1 MNVSAESGAPRRA
14 GQRHEVGL
22 AQLPP
27 APPTTVAV
35 IEGLATGTPRRVV
48 NQSDAADRVAELFLD
63 PGQRERI
70 PRVYQKSRITTR
82 RMAVDP
88 LDAKFDVFRREP
100 ATIRDRM
107 HLFYEHAVPLAVDVS
122 KRALAGLPYR
132 AAEIGLL
139 VLATSTG
146 FIAPGVDVA
155 IVKELGLS
163 PSISRVVVNFMGC
176 AAAMNA
182 LGTATNYVRAHPAM
196 KALVVCIELCSVNAV
211 FADDI
216 NDVVIH
222 SLFGDGCA
230 ALVIGASQV
239 QEKLEPGKV
248 VVRSSFSQL
257 LDNTEDG
264 IVLGVNH
271 NGITCELSENLPGY
285 IFSGVAP
292 VVTEMLWDNG
302 LQISDIDLSLGDPSG
317 WPQDHR
323 AVGALAGDLRGAGGA
338 ELGRA
343 RPLRQHAQRIAYLCA
358 RDDGAA
364 GGVGQSHLDG
374 GGVRVRAGRHCRRHA
389 VRHHPTVTAMNS
401 EHPMTD
407 RVVYRSL
414 MADNLRWDALQLRD
428 GDIIISAPSKSG
440 LTWTQ
445 RLVSLLVFDGPDLPG
460 PLSTVSPWLDQT
472 IRPIEEVV
480 ATLDAQQHRRFIKTH
495 TPLDGLVLDDR
506 VSYICVGRD
515 PRDAAVSMLYQSANM
530 NEDRMRILH
539 EAVVPFHERIAPP
552 FAELGHA
559 RSPTEEFRDW
569 MEGPNQPPPGIGF
582 THLKGIG
589 TLANILHQLGTVW
602 VRRHLPNVAL
612 FHYADYQADLAGEL
626 LRLARVL
633 GIAAT
638 RDRARD
644 LAQYATLDAMRS
656 RASEIAPNTT
666 DGIWHSDERF
676 FRRGGSGDWQQFFTE
691 AEHLRY
697 YHRINQLAP
706 PDLLAWAHEGRRGYD
721 PAN

>member
-1 MNVSAESGAPRRA
+1 
-14 GQRHEVGL
+14 
-22 AQLPP
+22 
-27 APPTTVAV
+27 
-35 IEGLATGTPRRVV
+35 
-48 NQSDAADRVAELFLD
+48 
-63 PGQRERI
+63 
-70 PRVYQKSRITTR
+70 
-82 RMAVDP
+82 
-88 LDAKFDVFRREP
+88 
-100 ATIRDRM
+100 
-107 HLFYEHAVPLAVDVS
+107 
-122 KRALAGLPYR
+122 
-132 AAEIGLL
+132 
-139 VLATSTG
+139 
-146 FIAPGVDVA
+146 
-155 IVKELGLS
+155 
-163 PSISRVVVNFMGC
+163 
-176 AAAMNA
+176 
-182 LGTATNYVRAHPAM
+182 
-196 KALVVCIELCSVNAV
+196 
-211 FADDI
+211 
-216 NDVVIH
+216 
-222 SLFGDGCA
+222 
-230 ALVIGASQV
+230 
-239 QEKLEPGKV
+239 
-248 VVRSSFSQL
+248 
-257 LDNTEDG
+257 
-264 IVLGVNH
+264 
-271 NGITCELSENLPGY
+271 
-285 IFSGVAP
+285 
-292 VVTEMLWDNG
+292 
-302 LQISDIDLSLGDPSG
+302 
-317 WPQDHR
+317 
-323 AVGALAGDLRGAGGA
+323 
-338 ELGRA
+338 
-343 RPLRQHAQRIAYLCA
+343 
-358 RDDGAA
+358 
-364 GGVGQSHLDG
+364 
-374 GGVRVRAGRHCRRHA
+374 
-389 VRHHPTVTAMNS
+389 MNS

-626 LRLARVL
+626 LRPARVL

-676 FRRGGSGDWQQFFTE
+676 FRRGGSGDWQQSLPKPSTCATTTASTSWRHLICWPGHTRAAGDTTRPTE
-691 AEHLRY
+691 VQC
-697 YHRINQLAP
+697 RILSCQL
-706 PDLLAWAHEGRRGYD
+706 LHFRRSMRCDNIKCQQSHPVWGKFAY
-721 PAN
+721 AI

>member
-1 MNVSAESGAPRRA
+1 
-14 GQRHEVGL
+14 
-22 AQLPP
+22 
-27 APPTTVAV
+27 
-35 IEGLATGTPRRVV
+35 
-48 NQSDAADRVAELFLD
+48 
-63 PGQRERI
+63 
-70 PRVYQKSRITTR
+70 
-82 RMAVDP
+82 
-88 LDAKFDVFRREP
+88 
-100 ATIRDRM
+100 
-107 HLFYEHAVPLAVDVS
+107 
-122 KRALAGLPYR
+122 
-132 AAEIGLL
+132 
-139 VLATSTG
+139 
-146 FIAPGVDVA
+146 
-155 IVKELGLS
+155 
-163 PSISRVVVNFMGC
+163 
-176 AAAMNA
+176 
-182 LGTATNYVRAHPAM
+182 
-196 KALVVCIELCSVNAV
+196 
-211 FADDI
+211 
-216 NDVVIH
+216 
-222 SLFGDGCA
+222 
-230 ALVIGASQV
+230 
-239 QEKLEPGKV
+239 
-248 VVRSSFSQL
+248 
-257 LDNTEDG
+257 
-264 IVLGVNH
+264 
-271 NGITCELSENLPGY
+271 
-285 IFSGVAP
+285 
-292 VVTEMLWDNG
+292 
-302 LQISDIDLSLGDPSG
+302 
-317 WPQDHR
+317 
-323 AVGALAGDLRGAGGA
+323 
-338 ELGRA
+338 
-343 RPLRQHAQRIAYLCA
+343 
-358 RDDGAA
+358 
-364 GGVGQSHLDG
+364 
-374 GGVRVRAGRHCRRHA
+374 
-389 VRHHPTVTAMNS
+389 MNS

-666 DGIWHSDERF
+666 DGSGTVTSVSSAGAGVATGSSSSPKPSTCATTTASTSWRHLICWPGHTRAAGDTTRPTEVQCRILSCQLLH
-676 FRRGGSGDWQQFFTE
+676 FRRSMRCDNIKCQQSHPVWGKF
-691 AEHLRY
+691 AY
-697 YHRINQLAP
+697 AI
-706 PDLLAWAHEGRRGYD
+706 
-721 PAN
+721 

>member
-1 MNVSAESGAPRRA
+1 
-14 GQRHEVGL
+14 
-22 AQLPP
+22 
-27 APPTTVAV
+27 
-35 IEGLATGTPRRVV
+35 
-48 NQSDAADRVAELFLD
+48 
-63 PGQRERI
+63 
-70 PRVYQKSRITTR
+70 
-82 RMAVDP
+82 
-88 LDAKFDVFRREP
+88 
-100 ATIRDRM
+100 
-107 HLFYEHAVPLAVDVS
+107 
-122 KRALAGLPYR
+122 
-132 AAEIGLL
+132 
-139 VLATSTG
+139 
-146 FIAPGVDVA
+146 
-155 IVKELGLS
+155 
-163 PSISRVVVNFMGC
+163 
-176 AAAMNA
+176 
-182 LGTATNYVRAHPAM
+182 
-196 KALVVCIELCSVNAV
+196 
-211 FADDI
+211 
-216 NDVVIH
+216 
-222 SLFGDGCA
+222 
-230 ALVIGASQV
+230 
-239 QEKLEPGKV
+239 
-248 VVRSSFSQL
+248 
-257 LDNTEDG
+257 
-264 IVLGVNH
+264 
-271 NGITCELSENLPGY
+271 
-285 IFSGVAP
+285 
-292 VVTEMLWDNG
+292 
-302 LQISDIDLSLGDPSG
+302 
-317 WPQDHR
+317 
-323 AVGALAGDLRGAGGA
+323 
-338 ELGRA
+338 
-343 RPLRQHAQRIAYLCA
+343 
-358 RDDGAA
+358 
-364 GGVGQSHLDG
+364 
-374 GGVRVRAGRHCRRHA
+374 
-389 VRHHPTVTAMNS
+389 MNS

-676 FRRGGSGDWQQFFTE
+676 FRRGGSGDWQRSSPKPSTCATTTASTSWRHLICWPGHTRAAGDTTRPTE
-691 AEHLRY
+691 VQC
-697 YHRINQLAP
+697 RILSCQL
-706 PDLLAWAHEGRRGYD
+706 LHFRRSMRCDNIKCQQSHPVWGKFAY
-721 PAN
+721 AI

>member
-1 MNVSAESGAPRRA
+1 
-14 GQRHEVGL
+14 
-22 AQLPP
+22 
-27 APPTTVAV
+27 
-35 IEGLATGTPRRVV
+35 
-48 NQSDAADRVAELFLD
+48 
-63 PGQRERI
+63 
-70 PRVYQKSRITTR
+70 
-82 RMAVDP
+82 
-88 LDAKFDVFRREP
+88 
-100 ATIRDRM
+100 
-107 HLFYEHAVPLAVDVS
+107 
-122 KRALAGLPYR
+122 
-132 AAEIGLL
+132 
-139 VLATSTG
+139 
-146 FIAPGVDVA
+146 
-155 IVKELGLS
+155 
-163 PSISRVVVNFMGC
+163 
-176 AAAMNA
+176 
-182 LGTATNYVRAHPAM
+182 
-196 KALVVCIELCSVNAV
+196 
-211 FADDI
+211 
-216 NDVVIH
+216 
-222 SLFGDGCA
+222 
-230 ALVIGASQV
+230 
-239 QEKLEPGKV
+239 
-248 VVRSSFSQL
+248 
-257 LDNTEDG
+257 
-264 IVLGVNH
+264 
-271 NGITCELSENLPGY
+271 
-285 IFSGVAP
+285 
-292 VVTEMLWDNG
+292 
-302 LQISDIDLSLGDPSG
+302 
-317 WPQDHR
+317 
-323 AVGALAGDLRGAGGA
+323 
-338 ELGRA
+338 
-343 RPLRQHAQRIAYLCA
+343 
-358 RDDGAA
+358 
-364 GGVGQSHLDG
+364 
-374 GGVRVRAGRHCRRHA
+374 
-389 VRHHPTVTAMNS
+389 MNS

-515 PRDAAVSMLYQSANM
+515 PRDATVSMLYQSANM